1 MGFVTVP
8 GLGVVKIAG
17 DVPTQAEDQE
27 MQRLLSLQTA
37 PGPAPS
43 QADFTPEDIESAGFG
58 DLAQTM
64 RGFQQL
70 EEPAGRE
77 FWGDYE
83 HPLQSEFVRPLAA
96 GVSALPRGV
105 LKGALAG
112 AEVVAGR
119 PYAPELVELE
129 QSWAD
134 WERGLTKG
142 AKPEDDDIYAVLG
155 KASEG
160 EVTPLLSLMTRGMVQ
175 ATPGMIAA
183 VQSMPAYMG
192 TLIGDYAE
200 QAAAERGSDSIEFN
214 DLGRAIAL
222 AGAVAGTERASALK
236 ALSGAGASTVKGAV
250 ARGALIEGGEEYAQQ
265 HLENIAMQA
274 GSDRPGFLGVDW
286 EEGHKGG
293 IHTAFVGGPMGAL
306 AGLGGA
312 VSRRPPAEPTPVVEE
327 VATPTAE
334 ERRIATGFS
343 GTGTVEAALAGVRSV
358 HAVEHDPKV
367 VEQYNKAHGTSY
379 KPRSIVDVDPAEIAA
394 ESPDVY
400 HASPVCKNFS
410 KAKRLRT
417 ADKGDVASAE
427 AVSRVIREAE
437 PPVVTVENVPAY
449 KDTALFR
456 LITDALDAKGYTWDV
471 VEHDAADYG
480 APQSRKR
487 MLLRA
492 VREGSLPPLPPKV
505 APGDWYTAV
514 EDLIADAPESTIPQ
528 WERDRIARMVKRG
541 TLDITKPILTMG
553 GSAGRGVA
561 AAVNAGSPS
570 KTLKATPKEVPRI
583 LMPDGTVKRVTPRMM
598 ARLMGLPDTFA
609 IPDHHGLAKT
619 VLGNGISGE
628 VTRGLIQ
635 PLVDR
640 STPVVEE
647 VTEEVVTPT
656 EEVVAAADYAA
667 RPAPREQVE
676 ADTDVAVRRV
686 EADKTLAE
694 EIAAVPTRPRT
705 GEAEPRTTQAQAQAE
720 LDQAD
725 VDVDTAASDPS
736 ASLADVVEKQARTA
750 GLHSDANNASNEDTR
765 AFLEEMF
772 PDDPGR
778 VKKTMSQD
786 RVPVSQALAEL
797 QARDLHTRTPDDF
810 TAKTTD
816 PFDAMLDDIIAT
828 GRNADHVEKLA
839 FGHAKIQHRRVY
851 RNLLRKYGKAE
862 TQAERNSLAQKID
875 SVREVSEKIAE
886 ANAKA
891 QRAWGLAGRYSQFFL
906 DKDLTLVEALAKAK
920 VDKGGL
926 ELSKAQR
933 DFIER
938 EYAASDKLEAR
949 ATPMRQG
956 AVKKMR
962 ALSRVIRRLEGKASP
977 TKRDAKLLKEAKKRY
992 DRAEG
997 VVVVA
1002 DHDIRA
1008 AKSIRLN
1015 AVDKSQAGVILS
1027 PAASNA
1033 VQDVFDASR
1042 ALRSSGEDSALGRQ
1056 GMNLLARSLFT
1067 KEQAWIKTIP
1077 PALKM
1082 LAAAVVNNPAGRAS
1096 ARRLQQG
1103 LVDQP
1108 YQAVFDLAGGEIAD
1122 VEGVG
1127 GRHGGTLD
1135 AKQEEFAT
1143 NLFNRLGGF
1152 GRAVGERLIEPSQNA
1167 YALTLNMLRRDYF
1180 DRALKKRLTEAGIPA
1195 DLSATELVKA
1205 VKADPQL
1212 LADLESDAYMTNVF
1226 TGRGDWRVGTG
1237 GRAKGEGAKDI
1248 AGVLARRLL
1257 YAPKYMASIVENA
1270 LRTIPSAALTGLLTR
1285 RSWTK
1290 PLNYKNYPEWFKKIK
1305 DREYDPKVLPLVMSG
1320 VGPFKD
1326 VSDYQRGRLVG
1337 EAVFETAW
1345 LGSLAALAMI
1355 GLGDDEDE
1363 VSWRER
1369 LRRFNDPE
1377 SADYRKLVIGNWH
1390 ISLEGGRGATIRHLM
1405 PYGLSKSEADD
1416 MAAMDFDVD
1425 YSRRIGR
1432 MLRNKLH
1439 PFVSP
1444 LVGVLS
1450 NEDYLGEPLT
1460 DQEYEE
1466 AKDNAYDMLVHL
1478 GQRSIPIALAFTPI
1492 IAESMGEAL
1501 GEGMA
1506 ETGIPGLVPPDP
1518 SMADPDAPNLLNR
1531 LLITGGTNMFGIGSQ
1546 YYDPESGDANLP
1558 PELRRLLRRA
1568 NPAAQLRLPT
1578 VP

>member
-1 MGFVTVP
+1 MANRTE
-8 GLGVVKIAG
+8 LIELMRAADKAG
-17 DVPTQAEDQE
+17 DAESVK
-27 MQRLLSLQTA
+27 RLLDIYDRTPEQAANVAA
-37 PGPAPS
+37 PQPS
-43 QADFTPEDIESAGFG
+43 QTDFTPEDIESAGFG
-58 DLAQTM
+58 GLAQTM

-70 EEPAGRE
+70 EEPPGMPEKLGR
-77 FWGDYE
+77 
-83 HPLQSEFVRPLAA
+83 SMA
-96 GVSALPRGV
+96 
-105 LKGALAG
+105 
-112 AEVVAGR
+112 AEVVGVPTGLLSTAEAVQRASGYVAPSEALELFEQRRDLEPADMPDAPLPGTAGMYGGMVSDDPLPPAESTTQLAR
-119 PYAPELVELE
+119 IASTTE
-129 QSWAD
+129 QSV
-134 WERGLTKG
+134 RGTPSLKGDGVDAWSAIVEGVGEGDYRKISEGFAWMGESGAAVVPQVVTAVASLPLSILTRVG
-142 AKPEDDDIYAVLG
+142 DHAKARSMYRGDDDITVADIG
-155 KASEG
+155 FGFGASG
-160 EVTPLLSLMTRGMVQ
+160 L
-175 ATPGMIAA
+175 
-183 VQSMPAYMG
+183 
-192 TLIGDYAE
+192 
-200 QAAAERGSDSIEFN
+200 
-214 DLGRAIAL
+214 
-222 AGAVAGTERASALK
+222 GAVADKFLGGIGRGAGGK
-236 ALSGAGASTVKGAV
+236 AVDIGKGLAVEGFSGAGESVLEQIGT
-250 ARGALIEGGEEYAQQ
+250 REGEG
-265 HLENIAMQA
+265 LL
-274 GSDRPGFLGVDW
+274 LGVDPTTVARAAIT
-286 EEGHKGG
+286 EA
-293 IHTAFVGGPMGAL
+293 TA
-306 AGLGGA
+306 AGLPAAGLSLA
-312 VSRRPPAEPTPVVEE
+312 RRPT
-327 VATPTAE
+327 
-334 ERRIATGFS
+334 
-343 GTGTVEAALAGVRSV
+343 
-358 HAVEHDPKV
+358 
-367 VEQYNKAHGTSY
+367 
-379 KPRSIVDVDPAEIAA
+379 
-394 ESPDVY
+394 
-400 HASPVCKNFS
+400 
-410 KAKRLRT
+410 
-417 ADKGDVASAE
+417 
-427 AVSRVIREAE
+427 
-437 PPVVTVENVPAY
+437 
-449 KDTALFR
+449 
-456 LITDALDAKGYTWDV
+456 
-471 VEHDAADYG
+471 
-480 APQSRKR
+480 
-487 MLLRA
+487 
-492 VREGSLPPLPPKV
+492 
-505 APGDWYTAV
+505 
-514 EDLIADAPESTIPQ
+514 
-528 WERDRIARMVKRG
+528 
-541 TLDITKPILTMG
+541 
-553 GSAGRGVA
+553 
-561 AAVNAGSPS
+561 
-570 KTLKATPKEVPRI
+570 
-583 LMPDGTVKRVTPRMM
+583 
-598 ARLMGLPDTFA
+598 
-609 IPDHHGLAKT
+609 
-619 VLGNGISGE
+619 
-628 VTRGLIQ
+628 
-635 PLVDR
+635 
-640 STPVVEE
+640 
-647 VTEEVVTPT
+647 
-656 EEVVAAADYAA
+656 
-667 RPAPREQVE
+667 PREQVE

-686 EADKTLAE
+686 EADKALAGE
-694 EIAAVPTRPRT
+694 VAAVPTRPRA
-705 GEAEPRTTQAQAQAE
+705 GEAEPRTTQAQAQAG

-1027 PAASNA
+1027 PTASNA

-1152 GRAVGERLIEPSQNA
+1152 GRAIGERLIEPSQNA

-1180 DRALKKRLTEAGIPA
+1180 DRALKKRLTEAGIPS

-1226 TGRGDWRVGTG
+1226 TGSGDWRVGTE
-1237 GRAKGEGAKDI
+1237 GRAKGKGAKDI

-1405 PYGLSKSEADD
+1405 PYGLSESEADD
-1416 MAAMDFDVD
+1416 MAAMDLNVD

-1531 LLITGGTNMFGIGSQ
+1531 LLVTGGTNMFGIGAQ
-1546 YYDPESGDANLP
+1546 YYDPENGDANLP

>member
-1 MGFVTVP
+1 LAVKYVE
-8 GLGVVKIAG
+8 GVGWVELAGELPTEEEMVKLRALR
-17 DVPTQAEDQE
+17 DSKAFTSKAPSPAEEALAAPLSARELAPTQTE
-27 MQRLLSLQTA
+27 
-37 PGPAPS
+37 
-43 QADFTPEDIESAGFG
+43 FTPEQIESAGFG
-58 DLAQTM
+58 GLAQTM

-70 EEPAGRE
+70 EGPPGLLEGMGR
-77 FWGDYE
+77 
-83 HPLQSEFVRPLAA
+83 AA
-96 GVSALPRGV
+96 A
-105 LKGALAG
+105 
-112 AEVVAGR
+112 AEVVAVPAGLASTLEAGMAATGVEGAGGFEER
-119 PYAPELVELE
+119 AARVAAASPAMATIMGLGDGPMFAPALPTLE
-129 QSWAD
+129 TAREVSRSLAETEQEVRGTPSLRGDGVDA
-134 WERGLTKG
+134 WESFLGGISEGDYRKISEGAAWMAESGASVVPQVITAVASLPLSILTRVGNHAKARAAYRG
-142 AKPEDDDIYAVLG
+142 DDITVADIGLG
-155 KASEG
+155 FG
-160 EVTPLLSLMTRGMVQ
+160 
-175 ATPGMIAA
+175 AA
-183 VQSMPAYMG
+183 G
-192 TLIGDYAE
+192 
-200 QAAAERGSDSIEFN
+200 F
-214 DLGRAIAL
+214 
-222 AGAVAGTERASALK
+222 GAVADKFLGGIGRGAGGRAVEIGRGLAVEG
-236 ALSGAGASTVKGAV
+236 ASGAGESILEQVGT
-250 ARGALIEGGEEYAQQ
+250 REGDG
-265 HLENIAMQA
+265 LL
-274 GSDRPGFLGVDW
+274 LGVDPTTVARAAVT
-286 EEGHKGG
+286 EA
-293 IHTAFVGGPMGAL
+293 TA
-306 AGLGGA
+306 AGLPA
-312 VSRRPPAEPTPVVEE
+312 SLSAALRRPPGEE
-327 VATPTAE
+327 A
-334 ERRIATGFS
+334 
-343 GTGTVEAALAGVRSV
+343 
-358 HAVEHDPKV
+358 
-367 VEQYNKAHGTSY
+367 
-379 KPRSIVDVDPAEIAA
+379 
-394 ESPDVY
+394 
-400 HASPVCKNFS
+400 
-410 KAKRLRT
+410 
-417 ADKGDVASAE
+417 
-427 AVSRVIREAE
+427 
-437 PPVVTVENVPAY
+437 
-449 KDTALFR
+449 
-456 LITDALDAKGYTWDV
+456 
-471 VEHDAADYG
+471 
-480 APQSRKR
+480 
-487 MLLRA
+487 
-492 VREGSLPPLPPKV
+492 
-505 APGDWYTAV
+505 
-514 EDLIADAPESTIPQ
+514 
-528 WERDRIARMVKRG
+528 
-541 TLDITKPILTMG
+541 
-553 GSAGRGVA
+553 
-561 AAVNAGSPS
+561 
-570 KTLKATPKEVPRI
+570 
-583 LMPDGTVKRVTPRMM
+583 
-598 ARLMGLPDTFA
+598 
-609 IPDHHGLAKT
+609 
-619 VLGNGISGE
+619 
-628 VTRGLIQ
+628 
-635 PLVDR
+635 
-640 STPVVEE
+640 
-647 VTEEVVTPT
+647 
-656 EEVVAAADYAA
+656 YAA
-667 RPAPREQVE
+667 RSETGENTYASRPAPREQVE
-676 ADTDVAVRRV
+676 ADTDVAVRRA
-686 EADKTLAE
+686 EADRALAE
-694 EIAAVPTRPRT
+694 QVDAVPTRPRT
-705 GEAEPRTTQAQAQAE
+705 GEAEPSTTQAQAQAE

-725 VDVDTAASDPS
+725 VDVDTTASDPS
-736 ASLADVVEKQARTA
+736 ASLADVVERQARTA

-778 VKKTMSQD
+778 VKKAMSQD

-851 RNLLRKYGKAE
+851 RNLLREYGKAE

-906 DKDLTLVEALAKAK
+906 DKDLTLVEAFAKAK

-956 AVKKMR
+956 AAKKMR

-1027 PAASNA
+1027 PTASNA

-1135 AKQEEFAT
+1135 ARQEEFAT

-1152 GRAVGERLIEPSQNA
+1152 SVPLVGKVEVGRAIGERLIEPSQNA

-1180 DRALKKRLTEAGIPA
+1180 DRALKKRLAEAGIPS

-1226 TGRGDWRVGTG
+1226 TGRGDWRVGTE
-1237 GRAKGEGAKDI
+1237 GRAKGKGAKDI

-1355 GLGDDEDE
+1355 GFGDDEDE
-1363 VSWRER
+1363 VTWRER

-1405 PYGLSKSEADD
+1405 PYGLSQSEADD

-1506 ETGIPGLVPPDP
+1506 ETGIPGAVPPDP
-1518 SMADPDAPNLLNR
+1518 SMADPDAPSLLNR
-1531 LLITGGTNMFGIGSQ
+1531 LLITGGTNMFGIGAQ
-1546 YYDPESGDANLP
+1546 YYDPESGEGSLP
-1558 PELRRLLRRA
+1558 PELRKLLRGADPARA
-1568 NPAAQLRLPT
+1568 LRPPSLP
-1578 VP
+1578 